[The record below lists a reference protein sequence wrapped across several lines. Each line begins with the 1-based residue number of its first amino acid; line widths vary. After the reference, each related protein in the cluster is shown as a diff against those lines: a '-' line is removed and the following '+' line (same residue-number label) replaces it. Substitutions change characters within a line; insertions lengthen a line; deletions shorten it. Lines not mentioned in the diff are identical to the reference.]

1 MKFINRHASFIL
13 YLVVMLIIAL
23 IDVIVGIQITLWVL
37 YSIPVGLAT
46 WNLGRASGLLLAVV
60 AVVLLFTTA
69 LFWGHQYANLGY
81 YAVACVSK
89 ALAYLMLVML
99 VGLLRNQQVERM
111 IASSK

>member
-1 MKFINRHASFIL
+1 MIL

-23 IDVIVGIQITLWVL
+23 IDVAVGIQITLWVL
-37 YSIPVGLAT
+37 YGIPVGLAT

-69 LFWGHQYANLGY
+69 LFFGHPYANFGY
-81 YAVACVSK
+81 YAAACVSE
-89 ALAYLMLVML
+89 ALTYLVLVVL

-111 IASSK
+111 ITPSK

>member
-1 MKFINRHASFIL
+1 MKFINRHTSMIL

-23 IDVIVGIQITLWVL
+23 IDVVVGIQITLWVL

-81 YAVACVSK
+81 YAAACVSE
-89 ALAYLMLVML
+89 ALTYLVLVVL
-99 VGLLRNQQVERM
+99 VGLLRSQQVERM
-111 IASSK
+111 ITPSK